1 MAQPV
6 ALRPALRAY
15 IAAIITLAVFGF
27 LTVSS
32 LDGHFPGDLRQNASG
47 LFAFLVVGLL
57 LELAEHRLAV
67 SASGSISFI
76 VYLAGS
82 LVFGPTWGGVLTAIS
97 FGAAHTLNR
106 RPPLKIAFNAS
117 QQTFAILI
125 AGQVYLGL
133 GGVVRPGSLDASLL
147 PFTAMVLTFFT
158 VNSFAVSF
166 AVALSEQ
173 RGVGEVW
180 LRNTWSLA
188 AYDLVAST
196 LGLGIAVLYSSR
208 YGLFAVAGVVAL
220 ILFLRHVYMVS
231 LQLQAANR
239 EMLDVM
245 VKSIEARDPYTSGHS
260 QRVAELARLLAREVG
275 LGLRE
280 IDSIHTAA
288 LLHDVGKIYEEFAP
302 LLRKEVRLTADEFSV
317 MKTHPIRS
325 AELVGT
331 VSTLRGIVDRAV
343 RHHHENYDG
352 SGYPDGLCA
361 DAIPVGARIIMVADT
376 VDAMTSHRP
385 YRAALTYEEVVSE
398 LRKYAGLQF
407 DPSVVEAFLSSAT
420 IRAYVEARRRE
431 QGTRPE
437 LRSGQSRVPSVEGG
451 SAGEPARSA

>member
-1 MAQPV
+1 MAQPG

-15 IAAIITLAVFGF
+15 IAAIIALAVLGF
-27 LTVSS
+27 LVVSN
-32 LDGHFPGDLRQNASG
+32 LDQHFPGDLRRDSTG
-47 LFAFLVVGLL
+47 LIAFLVVGLL

-97 FGAAHTLNR
+97 FSAAHTLNR
-106 RPPLKIAFNAS
+106 RPPLKIAFNAG
-117 QQTFAILI
+117 QQTFAILV

-133 GGVVRPGSLDASLL
+133 GGVVRPESLDASLV
-147 PFTAMVLTFFT
+147 PFAGMVLTFFG
-158 VNSFAVSF
+158 VNSFAVSC

-260 QRVAELARLLAREVG
+260 QRVAELARLVAREVG
-275 LGLRE
+275 LGLRD

-302 LLRKEVRLTADEFSV
+302 LLRKEVRLTADEFAV

-331 VSTLRGIVDRAV
+331 VSTLRGDVDRSV

-352 SGYPDGLCA
+352 SGYPDGLSGE
-361 DAIPVGARIIMVADT
+361 AIPVGARIIMVADT

-385 YRAALTYEEVVSE
+385 YRSALSYEEVVSE
-398 LRKYAGLQF
+398 LRRYAGLQF
-407 DPSVVEAFLSSAT
+407 DPTIVEAFLGSAS

-431 QGTRPE
+431 QGPRPTF
-437 LRSGQSRVPSVEGG
+437 LTGQPMAPASMTSPTGKPAL
-451 SAGEPARSA
+451 SA